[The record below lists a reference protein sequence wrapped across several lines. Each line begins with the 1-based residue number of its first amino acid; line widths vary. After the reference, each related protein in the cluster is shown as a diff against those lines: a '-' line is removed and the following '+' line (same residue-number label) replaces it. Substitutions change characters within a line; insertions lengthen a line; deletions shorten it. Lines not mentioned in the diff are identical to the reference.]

1 MATIYFIRHGQTAW
15 NAEGRLQG
23 GRDTDLNAQG
33 EAQAAAVAERLAAAA
48 GPALTGADFVASPL
62 KRTRRTMEI
71 LRTTLGLPPEAY
83 RTDPRLREIGFGS
96 WEGSTWAE
104 IRRRDPAGAAG
115 RDRDRWHYRPPGLGA
130 ESYAGLVERVGPM
143 IAALERDA
151 VIDTEAMLAHYRR
164 IEADR
169 AGLGY
174 DIDGV
179 VYKVD
184 DLGLQKRLGF
194 PPGRL
199 PTRRCR
205 TRARP
210 V

>member
-1 MATIYFIRHGQTAW
+1 VQDGVARLGTIYFIRHGQTAW

-48 GPALTGADFVASPL
+48 GATLAEADFVASPL

-71 LRTTLGLPPEAY
+71 LRATLGLAPEAY

-143 IAALERDA
+143 IAALERDT
-151 VIDTEAMLAHYRR
+151 VIVAHGGV
-164 IEADR
+164 AR
-169 AGLGY
+169 AALVALGHL
-174 DIDGV
+174 DI
-179 VYKVD
+179 YAAP
-184 DLGLQKRLGF
+184 RLGIRQGEVLVLE
-194 PPGRL
+194 PGGWRW
-199 PTRRCR
+199 
-205 TRARP
+205 A
-210 V
+210 